1 MPAEIK
7 ILSAGAVKPG
17 LTKVIEAFQKKT
29 GQKIN
34 ISFATAPAI
43 VLRIGSAKSFDNVI
57 APPQVLDELANVGK
71 LSRTEQIAIGRI
83 GVGIMVRAGA
93 PLPQIAT
100 VDDFKRCLLTAESLI
115 YNQASTGIYLD
126 ALFDRLGGDLK
137 AKSKRYA
144 DFAAVLEH
152 VSKGSGREIG
162 FGATTVIIENKTNGI
177 QFAGPLPAEI
187 QNYTTYAAVAV
198 PRGTDESAQAFT
210 RHLASPPARDIFA
223 AAGIT

>member
-1 MPAEIK
+1 MPVTIK

-43 VLRIGSAKSFDNVI
+43 VERIGNGESFDIVI
-57 APPQVLDELANVGK
+57 APPQVLDELANSRKV
-71 LSRTEQIAIGRI
+71 SRTEHITVGSIGI
-83 GVGIMVRAGA
+83 GVLVRNGA

-100 VDDFKRCLLTAESLI
+100 VDDFKQSLLSAESLI

-177 QFAGPLPAEI
+177 QFAGPLPEEI
-187 QNYTTYAAVAV
+187 QNYTTYVAVAMT
-198 PRGTDESAQAFT
+198 GDSNKSAQEFAC
-210 RHLASPPARDIFA
+210 HLASAASRDLLA
-223 AAGIT
+223 AAGLD